1 MKHLQW
7 LISLFVMF
15 LAAAAAWADEP
26 PAQEPSFTPAPPPAP
41 AETGQEETPWLQ
53 LRSFIQAGYLYNLA
67 DPASGENDLRVF
79 DHLHNTFTIDLVEVE
94 ARHDS
99 PLGGAGFKVKLT
111 AGEAARFIHS
121 RGLGSDE
128 PFDLTEAYLDY
139 RFDVLDGLRLRAG
152 KFSTYFGAELFEAWE
167 NPNTSRTYLFNYAL
181 PVSHTGIMAELSLS
195 DFSLRLFGLNG
206 WDCTA
211 DNNEAKSVGA
221 SLTYAR
227 ADRFMAMLNLLAGPE
242 QDGNTGD
249 WRVLVDLVL
258 TGRPLGW
265 LALTAAGA
273 YGRDRIGGEAV
284 AWHGVQAV
292 VGADPLAYLGVAI
305 RGEFMNDP
313 DGVRT
318 GAAQELKGLTATVE
332 ARPADSLKIRLEYRH
347 DWSTK
352 KSFAGNSSQDTLG
365 LAILWAASRG

>member
-1 MKHLQW
+1 MKH
-7 LISLFVMF
+7 ICCSLSLLVCW
-15 LAAAAAWADEP
+15 LAAAAGADEP
-26 PAQEPSFTPAPPPAP
+26 PAPEPFFAPEPPPTS
-41 AETGQEETPWLQ
+41 AETGPVDTPWLQ
-53 LRSFIQAGYLYNLA
+53 LRAFMQAGYLYNLA

-79 DHLHNTFTIDLVEVE
+79 DHLHNTFTVDLAEIE
-94 ARHDS
+94 ARHEA

-111 AGEAARFIHS
+111 AGESARFIHS

-152 KFSTYFGAELFEAWE
+152 KFSTYFGAELFEAFE

-181 PVSHTGIMAELSLS
+181 PVSHTGIMAELALS

-227 ADRFMAMLNLLAGPE
+227 GDRLLAMLNLLAGPE

-258 TGRPLGW
+258 SGRPLGW
-265 LALTAAGA
+265 LSLTLAGA
-273 YGRDRIGGEAV
+273 YGRDRVGGEGV

-292 VGADPLAYLGVAI
+292 AAVEPLSFLGLAI

-318 GAAQELKGLTATVE
+318 QAAQELKGITATVE
-332 ARPADSLKIRLEYRH
+332 FKPLDDLKLRLEYRH
-347 DWSTK
+347 DWSTRPV
-352 KSFAGNSSQDTLG
+352 FAGSTSQDTLG
-365 LAILWAASRG
+365 LSILWAASRG